1 MYNVARHIEKSH
13 KGSYPTDADEVY
25 EALCVAPLE
34 AGPAVRSELTCSPLQ
49 LAPGVSEGVR
59 EGSEGGSEEG
69 STEEGKNGRE
79 SKHSNSIATEERE
92 I

>member
-1 MYNVARHIEKSH
+1 MHSVARHMEKSH

-59 EGSEGGSEEG
+59 EGSEGVREGGREGGRKGGSEGG
-69 STEEGKNGRE
+69 SERGR
-79 SKHSNSIATEERE
+79 KHRGR
-92 I
+92 